1 MQTGQKLVSMNMEQV
16 YSTDHP
22 YKVVMDHKLNFKFCT
37 PFTCLHQKIGFNSE
51 TRYDHI
57 IAILLFSIG
66 LPVMIV
72 PITRFL
78 DLDFVQVISCPVVFF
93 ACIPPCSIL
102 FTTPIADEFVASLNK
117 VFQEL

>member
-1 MQTGQKLVSMNMEQV
+1 MQKLVSMNMEQV

-22 YKVVMDHKLNFKFCT
+22 YKVVMDHKLNFKCCT
-37 PFTCLHQKIGFNSE
+37 PFSCLHQKIGFNSE

-66 LPVMIV
+66 LAVMIV

-93 ACIPPCSIL
+93 CMHPPMFNPVHNSH
-102 FTTPIADEFVASLNK
+102 SR
-117 VFQEL
+117 